1 MPEIV
6 VVGGGIGGL
15 QLGAMLASDGHEV
28 HVLEKS
34 AHVGGRARPWAKDG
48 FTVDNG
54 IHGVHFGPASA
65 IAKVFAH
72 IERDISFKKIGESY
86 AAFPD
91 GSVEKFPTRPADIVS
106 TGMIDDRERAVI
118 LGMFAFWRG
127 ADPGRRL
134 ANSADDLLE
143 LVGVKQKLSPLL
155 GPFADRLRDRWSQSR
170 WRERLDLLEPEHTM
184 EMSVADWFDAL
195 DLGTGLRQYFQLV
208 CTSMQV
214 CPFIERASA
223 GEMIANIKKV
233 LATGYSITYPTSGWR
248 HIFATLSATIERN
261 GAIKTNT
268 AVARV
273 LIEEQRAV
281 GVELTSGDTI
291 PAELVVLNL
300 PPHQLLELIDED
312 AVSPE
317 FIAQCRNI
325 RPTAGVVIDYGLKRP
340 VSFDTGLWYLWE
352 PMAFGMFTS
361 NLCPELA
368 PSDKQLMTFLM
379 PVAPEELS
387 SRGAELEAEL
397 EAELFRTFKGLED
410 AVQWRRAMH
419 LELVNGVEVTID
431 QHRGLRPGYRVP
443 DVDELFLVGDWLR
456 GAGAG
461 GDVGHESVLEC
472 YDAITQQEGN
482 PDHGQRQG

>member
-15 QLGAMLASDGHEV
+15 QLGAMLASDGREV

-54 IHGVHFGPASA
+54 VHLIRFGPANA
-65 IAKVFAH
+65 IARVFSH
-72 IERDISFKKIGESY
+72 IDRKITFKRLGDSY
-86 AAFPD
+86 ASFPD
-91 GSVEKFPTRPADIVS
+91 GSVEKFPTKPSDIVS
-106 TGMIDDRERAVI
+106 TGIIDDRERAVV
-118 LGMFAFWRG
+118 LGMLGFWRG
-127 ADPGRRL
+127 ADPTRKL
-134 ANSADDLLE
+134 ASSASDLLE
-143 LVGVKQKLSPLL
+143 MVGVKQKLSPYL
-155 GPFADRLRDRWSQSR
+155 GPFADRLRERWHESR

-184 EMSVADWFDAL
+184 EMSVAEWFDAL
-195 DLGTGLRQYFQLV
+195 DLGTGLRQYFQLL

-223 GEMIANIKKV
+223 GEMIANIKKM
-233 LATGYSITYPTSGWR
+233 LATGYSVTYPTSGWR
-248 HIFATLSATIERN
+248 HIFATLSSVIEQN

-273 LIEEQRAV
+273 IVEDGRAM

-291 PAELVVLNL
+291 RAERVLLNVPAAEVPALVG
-300 PPHQLLELIDED
+300 ED
-312 AVSPE
+312 ALPADFV
-317 FIAQCRNI
+317 AQCKNL

-361 NLCPELA
+361 NLCPEVA
-368 PSDKQLMTFLM
+368 PQGKQLLTFLL
-379 PVAPEELS
+379 PVGPDEIA
-387 SRGAELEAEL
+387 SRGAELEAQL

-419 LELVNGVEVTID
+419 LDLVDGAEIAID
-431 QHRGLRPGYRVP
+431 QHRGLRPDYRVP
-443 DVDELFLVGDWLR
+443 GIEGLFLVGDWLR
-456 GAGAG
+456 GGGAG
-461 GDVGHESVLEC
+461 GDVAYESALEC
-472 YDAITQQEGN
+472 YDEIAETKE
-482 PDHGQRQG
+482 DRHGQRRG